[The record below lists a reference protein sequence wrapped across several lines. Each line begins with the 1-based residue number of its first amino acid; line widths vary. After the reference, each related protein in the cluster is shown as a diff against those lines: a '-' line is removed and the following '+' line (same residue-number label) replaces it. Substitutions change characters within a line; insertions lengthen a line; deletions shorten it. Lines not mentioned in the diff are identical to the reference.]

1 MEFKA
6 ALDNLGQELA
16 EVEKSLSDP
25 TVIGNQ
31 NLFRQLSMRHAELQP
46 ILETYDAYLQAEKQ
60 RDEASEMIP
69 EADDDEMR
77 EFLEA
82 EREQAAATLVRL
94 QEQLTRMLVPRD
106 PADAKNAVVEIRA
119 GTGGDEA
126 ALFAG
131 DLCTMY
137 TRYAELKGYKTTV
150 LDATESEMGGYKE
163 IVFSVEGAGAY
174 GVLRYESGVH
184 RVQRVPET
192 ESQGRIHTSAAT
204 VAVLPEVE
212 DIEFDLDPNDLE
224 IVTFRAGG
232 PGGQHMQK
240 NDTAV
245 RITHKPTGV
254 SVSCTNERS
263 QRQNRE
269 KALQILRGKLYEAE
283 RRKQQEDIAASRKSQ
298 IGTGDRSEKI
308 RTYNFPQDRLTDHR
322 IGLTMHNLPAIL
334 AGEIDPLIEALAEA
348 HYQDLLATAAAAE
361 PPE

>member
-6 ALDNLGQELA
+6 ALDNLRQEFA
-16 EVEKSLSDP
+16 EVEKNLSDP
-25 TVIGNQ
+25 AVIGIQNQ
-31 NLFRQLSMRHAELQP
+31 FRQLSIRHAELQP
-46 ILETYDAYLQAEKQ
+46 VLETYDAYLQAEKQ
-60 RDEASEMIP
+60 RDEAAEMMP
-69 EADDDEMR
+69 EADGDEMR
-77 EFLEA
+77 EFLETERDEA
-82 EREQAAATLVRL
+82 EATLARL

-131 DLCTMY
+131 DLCSMY
-137 TRYAELKGYKTTV
+137 TRYAELKGYNTSV

-163 IVFSVEGAGAY
+163 IVFSVEGAGVY
-174 GVLRYESGVH
+174 GALRHESGVH

-212 DIEFDLDPNDLE
+212 DVEFELDPGDLE

-269 KALQILRGKLYEAE
+269 KALKILRGKLYEAE
-283 RRKQQEDIAASRKSQ
+283 RRRQQEEIAATRKSQ
-298 IGTGDRSEKI
+298 IGSGDRSEKI

-334 AGEIDPLIEALAEA
+334 AGQIDPLMDALAEA
-348 HYQDLLATAAAAE
+348 YYQDLLAQAAASQQAE
-361 PPE
+361 